1 MHPHLANEKQVHCG
15 ELIDQLQQCHQAGF
29 MHKYMGGC
37 NGIKEE
43 LNACLRE
50 ERLIRTQ
57 KNREASKAQN
67 EKKKAMW
74 KDIDENR

>member
-15 ELIDQLQQCHQAGF
+15 ELIDQLQQCHKAGF

-50 ERLIRTQ
+50 EVCDEKGGIGLIDM
-57 KNREASKAQN
+57 KC
-67 EKKKAMW
+67 
-74 KDIDENR
+74 